1 MVKTHEI
8 DLDVSI
14 FNGLSNNTSI
24 ILEQDEDKLIEK
36 EDYILFRQIE
46 IVEDEQ
52 QPTGLYMLVQVN
64 DVISHQGLK
73 DGFILIDYRRM

>member
-8 DLDVSI
+8 DLDISI

-36 EDYILFRQIE
+36 EDYILFRQVE
-46 IVEDEQ
+46 IIEDERRQ
-52 QPTGLYMLVQVN
+52 TGLYMLVQVN

>member
-8 DLDVSI
+8 NLGTSV

-24 ILEQDEDKLIEK
+24 ILEQDNDKPIEK
-36 EDYILFRQIE
+36 EDYILFKQIE
-46 IVEDEQ
+46 KDGEEIQE
-52 QPTGLYMLVQVN
+52 TGLYMLVQVN

>member
-8 DLDVSI
+8 DLDISI
-14 FNGLSNNTSI
+14 FNGLSNNASI
-24 ILEQDEDKLIEK
+24 ILEQDEDKLIEN

-46 IVEDEQ
+46 MVEDEP

-64 DVISHQGLK
+64 DVVSHQGLK
-73 DGFILIDYRRM
+73 DGYILIDYRRM

>member
-8 DLDVSI
+8 DLTTSV

-24 ILEQDEDKLIEK
+24 ILEQDTDRHIEK

-46 IVEDEQ
+46 IVEDEP

-64 DVISHQGLK
+64 DVVSHQGLK
-73 DGFILIDYRRM
+73 DGYILIDYRRM